1 MRFKTTLHLF
11 LAVCILAGAIWFL
24 ERRSESDKKKRELT
38 YSLFATDAS
47 EVFEFTLEKG
57 DFHISCSKEDGI
69 WQIKSPLIARADEGE
84 VKRILN
90 LFESIPK
97 EEVITP
103 AQRRSRG
110 LTLKDYGLLDPR
122 ARVVLVSR
130 LGVRDVIMGY
140 DAPLGDLMYVM
151 YAGGTDIMAVH
162 KSFLGIFPEKLE
174 KLRERRLLHGDV
186 GMTSRLEIQSSGL
199 FIQLAQVEGEWI
211 IRQPITARADA
222 GKVSRLLD
230 SLYSMQASSFV
241 WDPIIKQQADLEE
254 PVDMKKDTTV
264 ASEVYGLSEENA
276 SVRII
281 VWVNGDEVG
290 KELILGAEVKGQK
303 DKVYAKLRDKESVY
317 SVAKKIRDTFNVTLD
332 NLRDRA
338 LYSYKPE
345 DLMRVCFEKGDKK
358 LVLRREAKQP
368 WMLADPVKW
377 RADNAVVKQALQQ
390 VVSLVAQSYV
400 DVEATNLVEYGL
412 APCNF
417 SIALSDEPESEP
429 GIKGSDDIKPV
440 ATDEEASQRS
450 RLLVGKPSKDGK
462 SIYVMFEGTAEVM
475 TVPSYAVAN
484 LALNPIDPLVYMDRM
499 MLAVSPP
506 EVKRISLVKNGKEQ
520 VVVLDDKGVWSVSVA
535 SSTNV
540 PSNVEHKVLLLS
552 VENVLINSANLR
564 ATRIEEHNPEDLSK
578 YGLDKPSEL
587 LTLGLASDE
596 GIQKSVMLG
605 GVSQAGGRY
614 AMVQGQDVVFVL
626 RKDVAGQLN
635 QDLMRSSV
643 RPEVNEEAH

>member
-1 MRFKTTLHLF
+1 MKFKTTLHLF

-24 ERRSESDKKKRELT
+24 ERRSESDKRKRELT

-84 VKRILN
+84 VERILN
-90 LFESIPK
+90 LFGSIPK
-97 EEVITP
+97 EEIITP

-110 LTLKDYGLLDPR
+110 LSLKDYGLLDHR

-130 LGVRDVIMGY
+130 LGVRDVVMGY

-211 IRQPITARADA
+211 IRQPIMARADG

-241 WDPIIKQQADLEE
+241 WDPIIKQQTDLEE
-254 PVDMKKDTTV
+254 AVDMKKDTAV

-276 SVRII
+276 SARIT

-317 SVAKKIRDTFNVTLD
+317 SVEKKIRDTFNVTLD
-332 NLRDRA
+332 DLRDRA
-338 LYSYKPE
+338 IYSHKPE
-345 DLMRVCFEKGDKK
+345 DLMRVCFEKGDEK
-358 LVLRREAKQP
+358 LVLRREAKQL
-368 WMLADPVKW
+368 WMLVDPVKW
-377 RADNAVVKQALQQ
+377 RADNAVVKQVLQQ
-390 VVSLVAQSYV
+390 VLSLVVQSYIDV
-400 DVEATNLVEYGL
+400 DATNLIEYGL
-412 APCNF
+412 APCSF
-417 SIALSDEPESEP
+417 SIALSDESESETDIKEP
-429 GIKGSDDIKPV
+429 GDIKPV
-440 ATDEEASQRS
+440 AEDEDVSKKS
-450 RLLVGKPSKDGK
+450 RLLVGTPSKDGK
-462 SIYVMFEGTAEVM
+462 SIYVMFEGSSEVM
-475 TVPSYAVAN
+475 MIPSYAMAN
-484 LALNPIDPLVYMDRM
+484 LALDPIDPLVYMDRM

-506 EVKRISLVKNGKEQ
+506 EVKRISLLKNGKEQ
-520 VVVLDDKGVWSVSVA
+520 VVVLDTKGVWSVSAV
-535 SSTNV
+535 SSTNA
-540 PSNVEHKVLLLS
+540 PSNVEYKILLQS
-552 VENVLINSANLR
+552 IEDVLINSANLR
-564 ATRIEEHNPEDLSK
+564 AIRIEEHNPEDLAK
-578 YGLDKPSEL
+578 YGLDKPSAL

-605 GVSQAGGRY
+605 GRSGVDGRY

-626 RKDVAGQLN
+626 KKDIAGQLI